1 MANYET
7 RSIKEIHDDIIAR
20 YNTLR
25 AKYGDETPL
34 LERAAIHSLAWAF
47 AAICATLWKLAL
59 KIYKQCFVQSCDL
72 DSLKNWGE
80 LVDLPYS
87 EGKKAVLQI
96 QINNATATHI
106 SAQTVFHYLE
116 SGLTY
121 KTLSQA
127 VNSNNVIVASVECTT
142 SGPIGNLETG
152 TILTLANP
160 LAGVPDEAQVSA
172 ILIHGSNDEETET
185 YRKRVINK
193 YKNKSQGGS
202 ALDYY
207 NWAVE
212 VPGIVDALPYV
223 LEEGTT
229 TIYLVGEGSGQNR
242 SPSGSINPNPFP
254 SWENGEFQEFSGSGH
269 FLEVAYSIEGTEVGL
284 HNRRPMGAHVNL
296 LKPNYTAYSVYI
308 TNLSDVTHN
317 EEIKATLIDILDSKR
332 PHIKVLNYNE
342 ANAKINSISLASEIQ
357 QIIGNETFTGFELR
371 NAAGQ
376 TIIEDVLGVGCLAY
390 LSELN
395 INGSKITL

>member
-1 MANYET
+1 MANYQT
-7 RSIKEIHDDIIAR
+7 RSIQEIHDDIIAR
-20 YNTLR
+20 YNALR
-25 AKYGDETPL
+25 AKYGDEAPL

-47 AAICATLWKLAL
+47 AAISATLWKLAL
-59 KIYKQCFVQSCDL
+59 KIYKQCFVQTCDL
-72 DSLKNWGE
+72 DSLINWGE

-87 EGKKAVLQI
+87 TGKKAVLQI
-96 QINNATATHI
+96 QIKNATATHI
-106 SAQTVFHYLE
+106 SAQTVFQHLE
-116 SGLTY
+116 AGLTY

-127 VNSNNVIVASVECTT
+127 ANSNNVIIANVECTS
-142 SGPIGNLETG
+142 SGPIGNLEIG

-160 LAGVPDEAQVSA
+160 LAGVPDEAEVSA
-172 ILIHGSNDEETET
+172 ILVNGSNDEETET
-185 YRKRVINK
+185 YRKRVITK

-207 NWAVE
+207 NWAME

-242 SPSGSINPNPFP
+242 TPSGEITPNPFP
-254 SWENGEFQEFSGSGH
+254 IWENGEFQEFSGTGH
-269 FLEVAYSIEGTEVGL
+269 FLEAAYSIEGTETGL
-284 HNRRPMGAHVNL
+284 HDRRPMGAHVHL
-296 LKPNYTAYSVYI
+296 CKPNYTPYSIYI

-317 EEIKATLIDILDSKR
+317 EEIKTALIDILDAKR

-371 NAAGQ
+371 DATGKV
-376 TIIEDVLGVGCLAY
+376 IIEDVLGIGCLAY